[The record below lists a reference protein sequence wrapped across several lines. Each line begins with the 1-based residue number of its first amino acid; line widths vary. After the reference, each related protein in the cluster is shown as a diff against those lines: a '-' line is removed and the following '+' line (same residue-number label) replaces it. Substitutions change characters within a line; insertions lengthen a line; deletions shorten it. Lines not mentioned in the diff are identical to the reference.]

1 MEVTAYGV
9 LGLLPEQFWNLTMRE
24 FRLMQKGYL
33 KKLEDEQIHN
43 WDLLRTMAVFVL
55 QPHMKKGK
63 SLKPKDI
70 IPLPKDKKSG
80 KVKSLKER
88 QEAALF
94 ARKKRELAKEK
105 KSQEGLSSNSTLFDK
120 VRK

>member
-63 SLKPKDI
+63 RLKPRDI

-94 ARKKRELAKEK
+94 ARKKRELAKQK
-105 KSQEGLSSNSTLFDK
+105 KSQKGLSSNLSLFDK
-120 VRK
+120 QRK

>member
-1 MEVTAYGV
+1 LEVTAYGV

-88 QEAALF
+88 QETALF
-94 ARKKRELAKEK
+94 ARKKRELAKQK

>member
-88 QEAALF
+88 QETALF
-94 ARKKRELAKEK
+94 ARKKRELAKQK

>member
-1 MEVTAYGV
+1 LEVTAYGV

-94 ARKKRELAKEK
+94 ARKKRELAKQK
-105 KSQEGLSSNSTLFDK
+105 KPQEGLSSNLTLFDK

>member
-9 LGLLPEQFWNLTMRE
+9 LGLLPEQFWDLTMRE

-70 IPLPKDKKSG
+70 IPLPKDKKSS

-94 ARKKRELAKEK
+94 ARKKRELAKQK
-105 KSQEGLSSNSTLFDK
+105 KSQEDLSSNLPLFDK

>member
-1 MEVTAYGV
+1 LEVTAYGV

-94 ARKKRELAKEK
+94 ARKKRELAKQK
-105 KSQEGLSSNSTLFDK
+105 KPQEGLSSNSTLFDK